1 MNNKI
6 PLWFWIIFRS
16 WGWETKYYIS
26 KNVLIVLIAQCIPK
40 SFGSCEPETV
50 DENQMFL
57 RNIFYILLMNI
68 HTPITEIKI
77 YHVFNFPM
85 CSTPW
90 YFSNLFCSV
99 FFFLK
104 FWSWPASQPTTE
116 SPPAVWTAL
125 SHSEERQGQDSNQV
139 ITALGP
145 DLLAERMSGKTET
158 LEAWGQVR
166 TLPMRGAAVQSL
178 SCVRLCDPKDCS
190 SPASSVLH
198 YLPEFAQTHIHWGEQ
213 SPR

>member
-1 MNNKI
+1 
-6 PLWFWIIFRS
+6 
-16 WGWETKYYIS
+16 
-26 KNVLIVLIAQCIPK
+26 
-40 SFGSCEPETV
+40 
-50 DENQMFL
+50 
-57 RNIFYILLMNI
+57 MNI

-178 SCVRLCDPKDCS
+178 SCVRLCDPKDSAHQPPLS
-190 SPASSVLH
+190 STISRSLLKLISIEGSRVLDNLPTLHSSKRESNTKVTDNAFGMQ
-198 YLPEFAQTHIHWGEQ
+198 PCW
-213 SPR
+213 RR